1 MNAKIL
7 FAATAIA
14 AIAAA
19 ASGIARADEA
29 DGSQFSIRFEGSRT
43 RAEVA
48 AEAAR
53 VPLTRSQEPAGSRVI
68 APLQSG
74 LQTQAVRAQAI
85 DALRLGKIPAGE
97 RSL

>member
-1 MNAKIL
+1 MNAKLL
-7 FAATAIA
+7 FAATTLA

-29 DGSQFSIRFEGSRT
+29 DGSQFAIRFEGTRT

-68 APLQSG
+68 EPRTSA
-74 LQTQAVRAQAI
+74 LQTQDVRAQAI

>member
-1 MNAKIL
+1 MNAKLL
-7 FAATAIA
+7 FAATALA

-19 ASGIARADEA
+19 ASGIAQADEA
-29 DGSQFSIRFEGSRT
+29 DGSQFALRIDGSRT

-53 VPLTRSQEPAGSRVI
+53 VPLTRSQEPAGSRVL
-68 APLQSG
+68 APLRSD
-74 LQTQAVRAQAI
+74 LQTQSVRAQAI
-85 DALRLGKIPAGE
+85 DALRLGKIPSGE